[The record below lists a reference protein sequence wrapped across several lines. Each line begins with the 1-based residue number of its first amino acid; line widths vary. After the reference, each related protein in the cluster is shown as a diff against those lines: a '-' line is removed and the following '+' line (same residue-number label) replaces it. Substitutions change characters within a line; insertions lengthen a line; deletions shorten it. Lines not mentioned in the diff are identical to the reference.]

1 MGATTNGSHYKW
13 EPPQMGATTNGSHYK
28 WEPPQMGAT
37 INGSYYNCDK
47 KSTNTENTYKT
58 TAVIFQ

>member
-13 EPPQMGATTNGSHYK
+13 EPPQMGATTNGSRYK

-37 INGSYYNCDK
+37 ITVTK
-47 KSTNTENTYKT
+47 KAQIQK
-58 TAVIFQ
+58 IRIKQQQ